1 MRIFTPRITSCIPGR
16 KRFPEIEPLQRIE
29 PGTQGVQFRI
39 AAQIESPHLIVG
51 KMQRGQ
57 IRKVFDSFER
67 FYLHTTTRNRFHSKR
82 LLPRY
87 FAVPRNI
94 VPHKI
99 RFELRIG
106 ETDYFRRRE
115 LRDLRFCGNAA
126 SGNDDCPGTCVSN
139 VNFCPEGKQR
149 FILRGGQFDP
159 VSLYFYLI
167 DDIRLHLYLKLT
179 GRSVEPKLLRRQGD
193 RILSGLPDFD
203 RRLRISR
210 HDSHKALPV
219 RKRYIGFQGNK
230 YLTVARIARHR
241 RNRNPIRRGIR
252 IVKRDEPIF
261 PGGKPNAISSTL
273 RGDCLRNP
281 APVDN
286 GYDFIGFFRLLRALA
301 ACAQ

>member
-167 DDIRLHLYLKLT
+167 DDIRLHLYLKLCQ
-179 GRSVEPKLLRRQGD
+179 S
-193 RILSGLPDFD
+193 IM
-203 RRLRISR
+203 
-210 HDSHKALPV
+210 
-219 RKRYIGFQGNK
+219 
-230 YLTVARIARHR
+230 
-241 RNRNPIRRGIR
+241 
-252 IVKRDEPIF
+252 
-261 PGGKPNAISSTL
+261 
-273 RGDCLRNP
+273 
-281 APVDN
+281 
-286 GYDFIGFFRLLRALA
+286 
-301 ACAQ
+301 